1 MQKQA
6 GEGPSGAT
14 YSAADSAAS
23 MPALESTP
31 VKKFYDAANV
41 ILILLLSYTVFSTYP
56 KLPDSFPTHFNFA
69 GQPDGWGGKSTFII
83 LATVAWILTLTF
95 YILVHYMPRM
105 ARNPRYVNIPHKE
118 KFLKL
123 PEQKQMEYWALLAE
137 FMTGLLAALN
147 LLMYLSLRGI
157 MLVAMGKDSLFPFMY
172 MWPTTGLILAL
183 TIFYCIRLINYSRK
197 LSRNEI

>member
-1 MQKQA
+1 MEKQA
-6 GEGPSGAT
+6 GEKPSGTTYAT
-14 YSAADSAAS
+14 TGSAMG

-31 VKKFYDAANV
+31 VKKFYDAANG
-41 ILILLLSYTVFSTYP
+41 ILILVLSYTVFSVYP
-56 KLPDSFPTHFNFA
+56 KLPESFPTHFNFA

-83 LATVAWILTLTF
+83 LAAVAWILTLAF
-95 YILVHYMPRM
+95 YILVRYMPRL

-123 PEQKQMEYWALLAE
+123 PGQKQMEYWALLAE

-157 MLVAMGKDSLFPFMY
+157 TLIAMGEETIFPFMY
-172 MWPTTGLILAL
+172 IWPATGLILAL
-183 TIFYCIRLINYSRK
+183 TVFYSIRLINYSGK
-197 LSRNEI
+197 LSRIEI